1 MLFIEPK
8 VNLYGFT
15 NLLTYTHT
23 RGFVSSLIFTVSQLT
38 TVVLWEK
45 KRPVNIN
52 QVITQYVSFFSHVF
66 HITIQVPKS
75 AIKRGPYN
83 LCIISSEEQTE
94 VSRNLLVWQP
104 LNQIWCPWYRLDVNN
119 IVGMTSEDGGF
130 GIKNTCGH
138 TCMHCVYSVFF
149 FYFLGLD
156 CKSMERFFQNQGF
169 QQHNSIF
176 IFWLAILFK
185 KQL

>member
-83 LCIISSEEQTE
+83 LCTISSEEQTE

-119 IVGMTSEDGGF
+119 IIGMTSEDGGF
-130 GIKNTCGH
+130 GIKNTC
-138 TCMHCVYSVFF
+138 VYSGFF
-149 FYFLGLD
+149 FTFWDLTANLWKD
-156 CKSMERFFQNQGF
+156 SFKIKVFSNITVFSFFG
-169 QQHNSIF
+169 
-176 IFWLAILFK
+176 
-185 KQL
+185 